1 VVQEWAKEHEIKCA
15 TVAKE
20 AWDTLLPLL
29 STTSL
34 LVAVSFGLFIPGR
47 ILAQVESTI
56 NVHPSL
62 LPQYRGPSPI
72 HHAILNGDQYT
83 GVSLQALSHQGFDK
97 GTIFSQSSPMA
108 IGDKDTLTDLWSRLA
123 EMGAEMLVKCVQNR
137 TFLNPQPI
145 PTFTQPSYAGFILPR
160 IDWTATSGTKA
171 IRMSRIFDPETG
183 AISLDTGKRVPIHV
197 RGIHARQQGAGRRN
211 PGQFFVARYALTG
224 DKRMVVVCDE
234 GETVWVDQVKVSGRN
249 WISGL
254 EFANTAAD
262 RFWGGKFV
270 PWRRE
275 FEDIDPCE
283 FEYRADDPST
293 AQDPMSS

>member
-1 VVQEWAKEHEIKCA
+1 MVQKWAKAHDIKCV
-15 TVAKE
+15 TVAKG
-20 AWDTLLPLL
+20 AWDTLVPSL
-29 STTSL
+29 STTNL
-34 LVAVSFGLFIPGR
+34 VVAVSFGLFIPR
-47 ILAQVESTI
+47 QVLAQVESTI

-83 GVSLQALSHQGFDK
+83 GVSLQTLSQQGFDK
-97 GTIFSQSSPMA
+97 GTIFAQSSPVA
-108 IGDKDTLTDLWSRLA
+108 ISDTDTLADLWSRLA
-123 EMGAEMLVKCVQNR
+123 EMGAEMLVKCIGNR
-137 TFLNPQPI
+137 TFLNPDPI
-145 PTFTQPSYAGFILPR
+145 PTLALPSYAGFIHPQ

-183 AISLDTGKRVPIHV
+183 AISLETGKRVPIHV
-197 RGIHARQQGAGRRN
+197 QGIHARQQGAGSKK
-211 PGQFFVARYALTG
+211 PGEFFVARYALTG

-254 EFANTAAD
+254 EFANTASE

-275 FEDIDPCE
+275 FEDIDPKE
-283 FEYRADDPST
+283 FGYRTDDES
-293 AQDPMSS
+293 AIQDPMPS